1 MASNP
6 QGGLPLFFNG
16 LEALSSQVHADWKSR
31 RIDGAPF
38 LVGAHAIPVT
48 VEEIPSAQRF
58 YPIVFSTG
66 PDAVPLALMG
76 LNEGVNTFV
85 DAEGKVTENVYI
97 PAYARR
103 YPWMLARLNPNSDD
117 LSLCFDPSAGVLGPF
132 EDGEPLF
139 ENGEPTELVKGVL
152 SFCEQFEMA
161 GQRTQAFMKELQDHK
176 LLIDGEF
183 TIQPEGAP
191 QPFIYRGFQMVSEEA
206 LQNIRGDVA
215 RKMVQSGMMAV
226 IFAHLFS
233 LQLIRDIFA
242 RQVAQGHVPQLQ
254 PAVPAPA
261 NA

>member
-6 QGGLPLFFNG
+6 QSGLPLFYNG
-16 LEALSSQVHADWKSR
+16 LEPLSSQQHAEWKSR
-31 RIDGAPF
+31 RVEGAPF

-48 VEEIPSAQRF
+48 VEEIPTAQRYF
-58 YPIVFSTG
+58 PIVFSSG

-85 DAEGKVTENVYI
+85 DEAGKLTDNVYV

-103 YPWMLARLNPNSDD
+103 YPWMLARLSPNAQD
-117 LSLCFDPSAGVLGPF
+117 LSLCFDPTTEVIGPF

-139 ENGEPTELVKGVL
+139 VDGQPTDEVKNILG
-152 SFCEQFEMA
+152 FCEQFEMA
-161 GQRTQAFMKELQDHK
+161 GQRTAAFMKELTDQK

-183 TIQPEGAP
+183 TIQQEGYP
-191 QPFIYRGFQMVSEEA
+191 QPFVYRGFQMVSEEA
-206 LQNIRGDVA
+206 LQNLRGDVA

-233 LQLIRDIFA
+233 LQLIREVFA
-242 RQVAQGHVPQLQ
+242 RQIEQGKLPPQQLPVAPL
-254 PAVPAPA
+254 
-261 NA
+261 

>member
-6 QGGLPLFFNG
+6 QSGLPLFYNA
-16 LEALSSQVHADWKSR
+16 LEALSSQQHADWKSR
-31 RIDGAPF
+31 RVEGAPF
-38 LVGAHAIPVT
+38 LVGAHAVPVT
-48 VEEIPSAQRF
+48 VEEIPTAQRYF
-58 YPIVFSTG
+58 PIVFSSG

-85 DAEGKVTENVYI
+85 DDTGKLTENVYV

-103 YPWMLARLNPNSDD
+103 YPWMLARLSPGAQD
-117 LSLCFDPSAGVLGPF
+117 LSLCFDPTTEVIGPF
-132 EDGEPLF
+132 EEGEPLF
-139 ENGEPTELVKGVL
+139 ADGQPTDEVKNVL
-152 SFCEQFEMA
+152 GFCEQFEMA
-161 GQRTQAFMKELQDHK
+161 GQRTSAFMKELVDHK

-183 TIQPEGAP
+183 TIQQEGYP
-191 QPFIYRGFQMVSEEA
+191 QPFIYRGFRMVSEEA

-242 RQVAQGHVPQLQ
+242 RQIAQGRIP
-254 PAVPAPA
+254 PPVPAAA
-261 NA
+261 N

>member
-1 MASNP
+1 M
-6 QGGLPLFFNG
+6 
-16 LEALSSQVHADWKSR
+16 
-31 RIDGAPF
+31 
-38 LVGAHAIPVT
+38 
-48 VEEIPSAQRF
+48 
-58 YPIVFSTG
+58 
-66 PDAVPLALMG
+66 
-76 LNEGVNTFV
+76 
-85 DAEGKVTENVYI
+85 
-97 PAYARR
+97 
-103 YPWMLARLNPNSDD
+103 
-117 LSLCFDPSAGVLGPF
+117 
-132 EDGEPLF
+132 
-139 ENGEPTELVKGVL
+139 KGVL
-152 SFCEQFEMA
+152 NFCEQFEMA

-183 TIQPEGAP
+183 TIQPEGVD

-254 PAVPAPA
+254 PVAPAPA